1 MYKNI
6 ATAGLAAVRRVGVRF
21 MSRQT
26 GCLPFARLAVS
37 GLLAAVLSG
46 CTTFGG
52 SEPAAPAV
60 AGSSGFANIFKY
72 GGTTVPAS
80 QTVEE
85 EIDCPSVDV
94 PPGTSAIRT
103 EAGGAV
109 RSQISLGQTARECRS
124 VGNQISIKVGIE
136 GLALLGPAGT
146 PGSFTVP
153 LRIVIKRGE
162 TVVATRLYRG
172 SVTIPKN
179 DTQASFIVIEDN
191 IMVPKADGDL
201 AIEAGFDQGGRA
213 PPRRRPR
220 G

>member
-1 MYKNI
+1 MIRK
-6 ATAGLAAVRRVGVRF
+6 
-21 MSRQT
+21 T
-26 GCLPFARLAVS
+26 GCLTFARLAAS
-37 GLLAAVLSG
+37 GLLAAALAG

-52 SEPAAPAV
+52 SEPGAPPAE
-60 AGSSGFANIFKY
+60 GSSSLTNIFKY

-80 QTVEE
+80 RVTEE
-85 EIDCPSVDV
+85 EVDCPAVDV

-124 VGNQISIKVGIE
+124 VGNQIAIKVGVE
-136 GLALLGPAGT
+136 GLALLGPAGA
-146 PGSFTVP
+146 PGTFSVP
-153 LRIVIKRGE
+153 VRIAIKRGE

-179 DTQASFIVIEDN
+179 DTQASFIVIEEN
-191 IMVPKADGDL
+191 IMVPKADGEL

-213 PPRRRPR
+213 PPRSRPR

>member
-1 MYKNI
+1 MI
-6 ATAGLAAVRRVGVRF
+6 
-21 MSRQT
+21 RQS
-26 GCLPFARLAVS
+26 GYLPFARLAAAGV
-37 GLLAAVLSG
+37 LAAILAG

-52 SEPAAPAV
+52 SEPGAPA
-60 AGSSGFANIFKY
+60 ADGSSSFANMFKY

-80 QTVEE
+80 RTTEE
-85 EIDCPSVDV
+85 EVECPSVDV
-94 PPGTSAIRT
+94 PPGASAIRT
-103 EAGGAV
+103 EAGGTV

-124 VGNQISIKVGIE
+124 VGNQIAIKVGVE
-136 GLALLGPAGT
+136 GLALLGPAGA
-146 PGSFTVP
+146 PGTFTVP
-153 LRIVIKRGE
+153 LRITIKRGE

-179 DTQASFIVIEDN
+179 ETQASFIVIEDN

-213 PPRRRPR
+213 PPRNRPR

>member
-1 MYKNI
+1 MI
-6 ATAGLAAVRRVGVRF
+6 
-21 MSRQT
+21 RQT
-26 GCLPFARLAVS
+26 GFPTFIRLAAS
-37 GLLAAVLSG
+37 GLVAAALAG

-60 AGSSGFANIFKY
+60 AGSSSFANIFKD
-72 GGTTVPAS
+72 GGPTVPPS
-80 QTVEE
+80 QTTEE

-94 PPGTSAIRT
+94 PPGTSAIRN

-124 VGNQISIKVGIE
+124 VGNQISIKVGVE
-136 GLALLGPAGT
+136 GLALLGPAGA

-153 LRIVIKRGE
+153 LRIVVKRGE

-172 SVTIPKN
+172 SVTIPQN

>member
-1 MYKNI
+1 MI
-6 ATAGLAAVRRVGVRF
+6 
-21 MSRQT
+21 RQT
-26 GCLPFARLAVS
+26 GFPTFVRLAAS
-37 GLLAAVLSG
+37 GLVAAALAG

-52 SEPAAPAV
+52 SEPAAPAA
-60 AGSSGFANIFKY
+60 AGSSSFANIFKY
-72 GGTTVPAS
+72 GGTTVPPS
-80 QTVEE
+80 QTTEE

-94 PPGTSAIRT
+94 PPGTSAIRN

-124 VGNQISIKVGIE
+124 VGNQISIKVGVE
-136 GLALLGPAGT
+136 GLALLGPAGA

-153 LRIVIKRGE
+153 LRIVVKRGE

>member
-1 MYKNI
+1 MI
-6 ATAGLAAVRRVGVRF
+6 
-21 MSRQT
+21 RQT
-26 GCLPFARLAVS
+26 GYLPFARLAAS
-37 GLLAAVLSG
+37 GFLAAALAG

-52 SEPAAPAV
+52 SEPGASPAD
-60 AGSSGFANIFKY
+60 GSGSFANIFKY

-80 QTVEE
+80 RTVEDE
-85 EIDCPSVDV
+85 VDCPSVDV
-94 PPGTSAIRT
+94 PPGASAIRN

-124 VGNQISIKVGIE
+124 AGDQIAIKVGVE
-136 GLALLGPAGT
+136 GLALLGPAGA
-146 PGSFTVP
+146 PGTFNVP
-153 LRIVIKRGE
+153 VRIVVKRGE

-179 DTQASFIVIEDN
+179 DTQASFIVIEEN
-191 IMVPKADGDL
+191 IMVPKADGEL
-201 AIEAGFDQGGRA
+201 AIEAGFDTGGRA

>member
-1 MYKNI
+1 
-6 ATAGLAAVRRVGVRF
+6 

-26 GCLPFARLAVS
+26 GYLPFARLAVT
-37 GLLAAVLSG
+37 GLLAAVLAG

-60 AGSSGFANIFKY
+60 AGSSSFANIFKY

-80 QTVEE
+80 QTTAE

-94 PPGTSAIRT
+94 PPGASAIRN

-124 VGNQISIKVGIE
+124 AGDQIAIKVGVE
-136 GLALLGPAGT
+136 GLVLLGPVGAPGT
-146 PGSFTVP
+146 FTIPV
-153 LRIVIKRGE
+153 RIVVKRGE
-162 TVVATRLYRG
+162 KVVATRLYRG
-172 SVTIPKN
+172 NVTIPHN
-179 DTQASFIVIEDN
+179 DTQATFVVIEDN

-213 PPRRRPR
+213 PPRRRAR